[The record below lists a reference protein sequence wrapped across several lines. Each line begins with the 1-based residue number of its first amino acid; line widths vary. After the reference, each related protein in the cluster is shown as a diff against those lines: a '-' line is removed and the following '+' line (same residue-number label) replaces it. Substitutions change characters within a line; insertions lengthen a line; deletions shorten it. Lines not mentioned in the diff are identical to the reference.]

1 MYTQGSGQN
10 KFHVQTYGHPSK
22 VGFKDICNLWK
33 AEKWDPE
40 KLIALYRRAGAKYF
54 VALANHHCNFDC
66 YASKYQPWNS
76 VAIGPKKDIVGGWAT
91 AARKAGLRFGVTV
104 HAARS
109 WNWYEVAQGAD
120 ATGPMQG
127 IAYDGKLTKADG
139 KGQWWEGL
147 DPQDLYAQNHRPGE
161 KPSPAYCE
169 KFFQRTL
176 DLIDSYQPDLLYFD
190 DGVLPLNGVDPQ
202 YGLRIAAHY
211 YNASAAWHGANEAVM
226 NTKGLNP
233 DQRKAL
239 VWDIERGKS
248 DHIEPY
254 PWQTD
259 TCIGGWHYSRGTF
272 EHHSYKTPSTVIQML
287 VDIVSKNGNL
297 LLNIPVRGDGTIDE
311 DEVQCLE
318 GIAEWMAVNG
328 EAIFATRPWK
338 VYGEGA
344 REARAGN
351 FNEGK
356 GRPYTAADLR
366 YTTKGD
372 TLYAI
377 ALAWPADGKLTL
389 KSLGSTQAGI
399 RGEVASVELLGA
411 GGKLAWNREPAGLVV
426 TLPAEKPCQHAW
438 VLKIRGLD
446 LAASKPAEFVE
457 VIPFYLRADKKGSYH
472 LNADDADLHGK
483 RIKLRG
489 HGSKAE
495 LTNWDDAKDWAS
507 WNLEAAGPGKF
518 EVTVRCS
525 AAKAAGEFDV
535 EVAGKT
541 LAAQAAKTSAWDDYQ
556 VLKLGRVEIPQ
567 AGKYTVAVRPHDAAT
582 WKPINLAYVKLSK
595 K

>member
-190 DGVLPLNGVDPQ
+190 DGVLPLTGRRRRR
-202 YGLRIAAHY
+202 RIKI
-211 YNASAAWHGANEAVM
+211 ASA
-226 NTKGLNP
+226 
-233 DQRKAL
+233 
-239 VWDIERGKS
+239 
-248 DHIEPY
+248 
-254 PWQTD
+254 
-259 TCIGGWHYSRGTF
+259 
-272 EHHSYKTPSTVIQML
+272 
-287 VDIVSKNGNL
+287 VD
-297 LLNIPVRGDGTIDE
+297 
-311 DEVQCLE
+311 E
-318 GIAEWMAVNG
+318 G
-328 EAIFATRPWK
+328 R
-338 VYGEGA
+338 
-344 REARAGN
+344 
-351 FNEGK
+351 
-356 GRPYTAADLR
+356 
-366 YTTKGD
+366 
-372 TLYAI
+372 
-377 ALAWPADGKLTL
+377 
-389 KSLGSTQAGI
+389 
-399 RGEVASVELLGA
+399 
-411 GGKLAWNREPAGLVV
+411 
-426 TLPAEKPCQHAW
+426 LPAC
-438 VLKIRGLD
+438 R
-446 LAASKPAEFVE
+446 
-457 VIPFYLRADKKGSYH
+457 
-472 LNADDADLHGK
+472 N
-483 RIKLRG
+483 
-489 HGSKAE
+489 
-495 LTNWDDAKDWAS
+495 
-507 WNLEAAGPGKF
+507 
-518 EVTVRCS
+518 
-525 AAKAAGEFDV
+525 
-535 EVAGKT
+535 
-541 LAAQAAKTSAWDDYQ
+541 AKTSAIPTETLPCRACEEAGSPAGLPSAKWRPLLQPPCSFPAPRWAETAESAPMIESASGPSALDIARRCCWTSCPRTRGSSPSAT
-556 VLKLGRVEIPQ
+556 VTSLGPRIS
-567 AGKYTVAVRPHDAAT
+567 ASGKTLPGRCSRTITNSWSGRTSTP
-582 WKPINLAYVKLSK
+582 
-595 K
+595 